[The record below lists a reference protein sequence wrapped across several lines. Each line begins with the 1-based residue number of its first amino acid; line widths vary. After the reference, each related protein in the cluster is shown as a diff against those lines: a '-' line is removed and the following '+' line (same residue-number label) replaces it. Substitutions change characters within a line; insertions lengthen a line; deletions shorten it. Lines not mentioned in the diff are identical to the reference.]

1 MIYLMSILIFFGV
14 VFMLLLA
21 IYNGLVT
28 SRNQVKNSFSQIDV
42 QLKRRY
48 DLIPNLVEVAK
59 KYMAH
64 ERETLEAV
72 IKARNSALSSQE
84 ALSKD
89 PSNGKAMESLNKSEG
104 ELSGVLS
111 RLMMLTENYPDLK
124 ADQSMNKLN
133 EELTTTENKISFAR
147 QHYNDTVLSYN
158 NKREVF
164 PNSIIAGMFN
174 FQESS
179 YFELSKAEEKEPVK
193 VQF

>member
-1 MIYLMSILIFFGV
+1 MFAIGALAVLVLVFIF
-14 VFMLLLA
+14 LLS

-28 SRNQVKNSFSQIDV
+28 SRNGVENSFSQIDV

-48 DLIPNLVEVAK
+48 DLIPNLVEIAK

-72 IKARNSALSSQE
+72 INARNLALTSQE
-84 ALSKD
+84 ALSSD
-89 PSNGKAMESLNKSEG
+89 PSSGKAVESFNKSEG
-104 ELSGVLS
+104 ELSGVLG
-111 RLMMLTENYPDLK
+111 RLLMLTENYPDLK
-124 ADQSMNKLN
+124 ADQSMAKLT

-147 QHYNDTVLSYN
+147 QHYNDSVLSYN
-158 NKREVF
+158 NKREIF

-174 FQESS
+174 FLESK
-179 YFELSKAEEKEPVK
+179 YIEIENKVEREPVK